1 MDQLRPDQVAGLR
14 EIYGLFDFSGAGR
27 MDSRA
32 LGAVLRTVGV
42 DVSESE
48 LSALIAQLS
57 VGSSAGDASI
67 DQEEFIHLMASVMAD
82 ADPEEEADS
91 SFQAFDV
98 DADGR
103 VGAEDLRV
111 AAASLGIELDAA
123 ACAEMLEEVAAKP
136 ERGASREE
144 FCAAALQG

>member
-1 MDQLRPDQVAGLR
+1 MSSWCTYSGLAMAAQVV
-14 EIYGLFDFSGAGR
+14 
-27 MDSRA
+27 RA
-32 LGAVLRTVGV
+32 VV
-42 DVSESE
+42 
-48 LSALIAQLS
+48 
-57 VGSSAGDASI
+57 
-67 DQEEFIHLMASVMAD
+67 